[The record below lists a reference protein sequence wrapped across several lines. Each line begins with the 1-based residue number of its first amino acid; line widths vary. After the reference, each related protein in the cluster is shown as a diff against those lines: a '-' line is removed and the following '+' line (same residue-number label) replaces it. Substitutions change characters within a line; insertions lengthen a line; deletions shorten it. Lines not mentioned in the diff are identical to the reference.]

1 MFVPKSSP
9 IYSRRQKKIVKLN
22 YSRIYKLLLF
32 LLIFQFHE
40 KIINYNLFFKVT
52 EQNQHLEEAVSHMEE
67 GMKQFKLYEDTPS
80 SVPELYLEILNLQLE
95 MPDMARLEKPAKPP
109 VPQVSLI
116 IYNVYHSLEIQDV
129 SSN

>member
-1 MFVPKSSP
+1 M
-9 IYSRRQKKIVKLN
+9 
-22 YSRIYKLLLF
+22 
-32 LLIFQFHE
+32 
-40 KIINYNLFFKVT
+40 FFKVT

-80 SVPELYLEILNLQLE
+80 SVPELYLEILDLQLE

>member
-1 MFVPKSSP
+1 M
-9 IYSRRQKKIVKLN
+9 
-22 YSRIYKLLLF
+22 
-32 LLIFQFHE
+32 
-40 KIINYNLFFKVT
+40 T

-109 VPQVSLI
+109 VPQVSLHG
-116 IYNVYHSLEIQDV
+116 YLVTDRVCTRNPDLGFWMCHVFLRQVEHVFFHFLP
-129 SSN
+129 NF

>member
-1 MFVPKSSP
+1 M
-9 IYSRRQKKIVKLN
+9 
-22 YSRIYKLLLF
+22 
-32 LLIFQFHE
+32 
-40 KIINYNLFFKVT
+40 T

-109 VPQVSLI
+109 VPQVSIKTYYSSEILI
-116 IYNVYHSLEIQDV
+116 IMHSSERQRFML
-129 SSN
+129 

>member
-1 MFVPKSSP
+1 M
-9 IYSRRQKKIVKLN
+9 
-22 YSRIYKLLLF
+22 
-32 LLIFQFHE
+32 
-40 KIINYNLFFKVT
+40 T

-109 VPQVSLI
+109 VPQVSIKTTYYSSEILI
-116 IYNVYHSLEIQDV
+116 IMHSSEQQRFML
-129 SSN
+129 